1 MKHPFL
7 ENMFHQSSKVYF
19 RKHFGDGIYKVWS
32 LWRRII
38 HLNFLH
44 KRLETERARAIY
56 II

>member
-44 KRLETERARAIY
+44 KRLETERARAI
-56 II
+56 